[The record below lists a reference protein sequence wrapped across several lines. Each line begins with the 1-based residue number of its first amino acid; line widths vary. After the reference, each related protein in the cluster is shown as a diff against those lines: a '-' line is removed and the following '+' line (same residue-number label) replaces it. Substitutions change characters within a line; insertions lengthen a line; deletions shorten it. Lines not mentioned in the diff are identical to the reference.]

1 MKISRSVVLASV
13 LSLGVSPV
21 FAAGFNLNEA
31 AGALSTLSGG
41 KVSAGNNAQTAG
53 LISSLAGLDVTP
65 KQAVGGTGAMLSLA
79 KNQLSG
85 SDYSQLTQSVPG
97 VEKLVGNQG
106 LSNLGALTGLLG
118 KKADAAPTPAMLD
131 AVGNV
136 KNTAD
141 LNSAFSALGMD
152 SGLVGQFA
160 PILLQYLG
168 QQGASSSLLS
178 SLGNIWGATAQ

>member
-21 FAAGFNLNEA
+21 FAAGFNLNDA

-41 KVSAGNNAQTAG
+41 KAATGSTAQTAN
-53 LISSLAGLDVTP
+53 LISALSDLNVTP
-65 KQAVGGTGAMLSLA
+65 QQAVGGTGAMLSLA

-85 SDYSQLTQSVPG
+85 TDYSQLTQSVPG
-97 VEKLVGNQG
+97 VEKLVGSEG
-106 LSNLGALTGLLG
+106 LSNLSALSGLLG
-118 KKADAAPTPAMLD
+118 KKNTATPSSALQD

-136 KNTAD
+136 QNAAD

-152 SGLVGQFA
+152 GGMVSQFA

-168 QQGASSSLLS
+168 QQGASNSLLS
-178 SLGNIWGATAQ
+178 SLGNIWGAAK

>member
-21 FAAGFNLNEA
+21 FAAGFNLNDA

-41 KVSAGNNAQTAG
+41 KTAATGSNAQT
-53 LISSLAGLDVTP
+53 LSLVNSLSQLNVTP
-65 KQAVGGTGAMLSLA
+65 QQAVGGTGAMLSLA

-85 SDYSQLTQSVPG
+85 SDYGQLAQSVPG
-97 VEKLVGNQG
+97 VDKLVGSEG
-106 LSNLGALTGLLG
+106 LSNLSSLSSLLG
-118 KKADAAPTPAMLD
+118 KKTTATPSSAVQD
-131 AVGNV
+131 AVSNV
-136 KNTAD
+136 QNTAD

-152 SGLVGQFA
+152 NSMVGQFA

-168 QQGASSSLLS
+168 QQGASNSLLS
-178 SLGNIWGATAQ
+178 SLGNVWGAAK

>member
-21 FAAGFNLNEA
+21 FAAGFNLNDA

-41 KVSAGNNAQTAG
+41 KTAAGSNAQTAN
-53 LISSLAGLDVTP
+53 LISAMSGLNVTP
-65 KQAVGGTGAMLSLA
+65 QQAVGGTGAMLSLA

-97 VEKLVGNQG
+97 VDKLVGSNG
-106 LSNLGALTGLLG
+106 LSNLSALGSLLG
-118 KKADAAPTPAMLD
+118 KQSTGTASSAVQD

-136 KNTAD
+136 QNTTD
-141 LNSAFSALGMD
+141 LNAAFSALGMD
-152 SGLVGQFA
+152 GGMVSQFA

-168 QQGASSSLLS
+168 QQGASGSLLS
-178 SLGNIWGATAQ
+178 SLGSIWGAK